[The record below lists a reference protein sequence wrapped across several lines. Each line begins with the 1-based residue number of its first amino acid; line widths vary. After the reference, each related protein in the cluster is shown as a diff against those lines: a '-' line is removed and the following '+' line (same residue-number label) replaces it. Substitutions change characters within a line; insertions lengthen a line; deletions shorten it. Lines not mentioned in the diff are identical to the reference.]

1 MNCTPSVAD
10 PSNSTNYKQ
19 PTPRKRRST
28 PLYFPVHARAGG
40 DASGGH
46 PSFVPKVLSVFLA
59 RFDGQGLRKRWR
71 LNVVEMLRLRH
82 GSCAAASGRATRF
95 RREKGAAFWYATA
108 SRARIRRENTQ
119 KPRLGTPPEGLR
131 FDGFTVKFDATF
143 PKAQRDCATNGV
155 AKNHITGKFS
165 DPLKWRAQRRCPQA

>member
-119 KPRLGTPPEGLR
+119 KPRLGEHHQRVFASTGSPLNLTRLFLR
-131 FDGFTVKFDATF
+131 PSETALQMASPKTTSPATS
-143 PKAQRDCATNGV
+143 PTR
-155 AKNHITGKFS
+155 
-165 DPLKWRAQRRCPQA
+165 